1 MSRSLLSAAG
11 PTWSSTSSEGCVAAT
26 EQACAKLCRRLE
38 PHLKKKDTGF
48 ATWQAT
54 IKEVQ
59 DGSMF
64 GPSSVLL
71 SAYGFYDGT
80 ERDAD
85 GRTTKGDS
93 CVLLSLILLHKWSRC
108 QILCPERY
116 MAFRSC
122 KGPVLGGQ

>member
-1 MSRSLLSAAG
+1 M
-11 PTWSSTSSEGCVAAT
+11 
-26 EQACAKLCRRLE
+26 
-38 PHLKKKDTGF
+38 KKDTGF

-64 GPSSVLL
+64 NPSSVML

-85 GRTTKGDS
+85 GRTTKGDI
-93 CVLLSLILLHKWSRC
+93 CALLSLTALVSALGSTGS
-108 QILCPERY
+108 Q
-116 MAFRSC
+116 A
-122 KGPVLGGQ
+122 VLPAM